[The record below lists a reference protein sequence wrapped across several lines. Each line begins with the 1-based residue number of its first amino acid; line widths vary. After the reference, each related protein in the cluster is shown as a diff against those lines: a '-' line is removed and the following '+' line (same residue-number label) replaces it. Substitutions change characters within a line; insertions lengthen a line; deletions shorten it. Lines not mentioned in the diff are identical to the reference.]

1 MGAIRAQIIPNKELF
16 RDEESGFKIYSADVK
31 SSKEDLEL
39 NNYGNISIKGDNLP
53 DFNLGVVYDLDL
65 ELSASD
71 KYSGSYSMIRSY
83 FVKPQTVKEQWK
95 YLSMI
100 VTELQYLS
108 ISRVYSEDEDKIIDI
123 INNDRFDYGNVDGY
137 GQASYEILK
146 EKVSSNMEISEA
158 LAYFS
163 EYGVT
168 YNTIKRL
175 VDKYGSAEKTIE
187 AVEENPYSIIEKDG
201 FGFMQADDLAMKLG
215 IEEDA
220 VERIESCLIFV
231 LDDIANNGDIWID
244 RKKLYNKMKR
254 LLKIRKNKID
264 DVIDSGMKEVF
275 VYDGRYATY
284 WNAKDEMDLSFMIAD
299 KVMNEESVLSKVDY
313 KPESFIE
320 DFESK
325 NDMLLS
331 KEQRSFLYK
340 LKDTNL
346 LFLIGNGGTGKSI
359 LQKVVIDIAE
369 GHGLTYALLAP
380 TGKASRVLK
389 NYTGREAYTIHK
401 KIGYGLPSDIQ
412 SEIEVTEDIVL
423 VDEASMADINIAK
436 RLMSVVKSGSM
447 VVFIG
452 DDAQI
457 PSVGEGNFLYDSI
470 NFDRVPVVK
479 LTKVFRQKESG
490 MLDSITKTRQGTVF
504 LNDKTA
510 KRQRRGNNFEFRH
523 MMKERIVRNVVDSYK
538 KMIEGGYDV
547 EDIAVLTPTNIG
559 EVGAI
564 ALNKALQEA
573 VNPNTGKY
581 KKNEYTFGS
590 KGNERTIRVGDFVMN
605 TENMY
610 DANVENK
617 AEIVDIF
624 NGESGIV
631 ISVLENSKE
640 VVVDFQGDHVV
651 YSFSEAMQKLV
662 HAWAITIHKSQGSQF
677 KVVLTVVDA
686 SATYQINANLLY
698 TAMSRAEEYLGVFGQ
713 AITFNRALNK
723 FASHDRNSFLNEF
736 YEIAFKVVKNKMNHS
751 NNKDIFS
758 IKIGEDETALSL
770 SKKVFNKLRE
780 EGSFS

>member
-1 MGAIRAQIIPNKELF
+1 MSVVRAQVIPNKELF
-16 RDEESGFKIYSADVK
+16 RDDDSGFKIYSADVK
-31 SSKEDLEL
+31 SSEEDIEM

-53 DFNLGVVYDLDL
+53 DFNLGAVYDLEL
-65 ELSASD
+65 EWNASD
-71 KYSGSYSMIRSY
+71 KYKGSYNMVKSY
-83 FVKPQTVKEQWK
+83 FVKPQTAKEQWK

-100 VTELQYLS
+100 VTEIQYSS
-108 ISRVYSEDEDKIIDI
+108 ISRTYEENSDKIIDI
-123 INNDRFDYGNVDGY
+123 INDGEFEFSKVDGY
-137 GQASYEILK
+137 GKASYDILK

-163 EYGVT
+163 EYDIG

-175 VDKYGSAEKTIE
+175 VDKYGSAEKTIQ
-187 AVEENPYSIIEKDG
+187 VIEENPYSVIEKDG
-201 FGFMQADDLAMKLG
+201 FGFIQADDLAMKLG
-215 IEEDA
+215 VKEDA
-220 VERIESCLIFV
+220 VERIQACLIFV

-244 RKKLYNKMKR
+244 RKKLYNKMKK

-264 DVIDSGMKEVF
+264 DVIDSDMKEVF
-275 VYDGRYATY
+275 VYQERYATY

-299 KVMNEESVLSKVDY
+299 KVLNEKSVLSKVDY
-313 KPESFIE
+313 NPEKFIE
-320 DFESK
+320 KFESK
-325 NDMLLS
+325 NGMSLS
-331 KEQRSFLYK
+331 EEQRSFLYK
-340 LKDTNL
+340 MQETNL

-369 GHGLTYALLAP
+369 GYGLTYALLAP

-401 KIGYGLPSDIQ
+401 RIGYGLPKDMQ
-412 SEIEVTEDIVL
+412 DEVVVGEDIVL
-423 VDEASMADINIAK
+423 VDEASMADINIAR
-436 RLMSVVKSGSM
+436 RLMSVVKKGSM

-457 PSVGEGNFLYDSI
+457 PSVGEGNFLFDSI
-470 NFDRVPVVK
+470 NFEEMPVVK

-490 MLDSITKTRQGTVF
+490 MLDSITKTRQGVAF
-504 LNDKTA
+504 LNNKSTR
-510 KRQRRGNNFEFRH
+510 RQRRGNNFEFRH
-523 MMKERIVRNVVDSYK
+523 MMKERIVRNILESYR
-538 KMIEGGYDV
+538 KMIDGGYDI

-564 ALNKALQEA
+564 QINKALQEE
-573 VNPNTGKY
+573 VNPNTGTY
-581 KKNEYTFGS
+581 RKNEYTFGS

-610 DANVENK
+610 DAKVENK
-617 AEIVDIF
+617 AEIVDVF

-640 VVVDFQGDHVV
+640 IIVDFQGDHVV
-651 YSFSEAMQKLV
+651 YSFSEATQKLT

-677 KVVLTVVDA
+677 KVVLAVVDA

-713 AITFNRALNK
+713 AVTFNRALNK

-736 YEIAFKVVKNKMNHS
+736 YKIAFETVEARTEKEKEHL
-751 NNKDIFS
+751 S
-758 IKIGEDETALSL
+758 IKIGEQMSIEDLSRE
-770 SKKVFNKLRE
+770 VFEKLQE